1 MESEGRSGRAV
12 LVAIAL
18 VLPLG
23 LLVAVKALPDLDR
36 EWEHLPSHFWLTL
49 TAALLAIALGYSVT
63 TAARRRRDARL
74 LLISLG
80 FLSAAG
86 FLGLHALATPG
97 VLVDNNA
104 GFEVATP
111 AGLLLGGLFIE
122 WSAQT
127 LTDEASESILARAN
141 LMLSGLVAAMV
152 VWAVFSLAGIPPFAE
167 SLAPER
173 VDLLQTAVG
182 GSGVILYAAAAWGY
196 LQLYRERRARLLF
209 ALTLA
214 FALLAETMVV
224 LAFALNW
231 RVSWWEWHVLML
243 AAFLLMSLAARA
255 EWYEERFATVY
266 QERTLLGAR
275 EVSILFADLQ
285 GYTSFA
291 ESHSPEDVVRMLNAY
306 FDRLVPLMVD
316 MGGEVHQIIG
326 DAIMATFNQHGDLP
340 DHATAAARAALA
352 FQRTSNEI
360 AEEGERWPRFRI
372 GVNTGRVIT
381 GVVGGERGHRKHA
394 VVGDPV
400 NLAARLQSSAA
411 IGEIVIGEETY
422 SRLTGEAEV
431 EEMEPLQLKGKT
443 QPVRAYRLIGLT
455 P

>member
-1 MESEGRSGRAV
+1 M
-12 LVAIAL
+12 
-18 VLPLG
+18 
-23 LLVAVKALPDLDR
+23 
-36 EWEHLPSHFWLTL
+36 
-49 TAALLAIALGYSVT
+49 T

-80 FLSAAG
+80 FIVAAG

-111 AGLLLGGLFIE
+111 VGLLLGGLFVA
-122 WSAQT
+122 WSSQD
-127 LTDEASESILARAN
+127 LSEGTSERVLSRAN
-141 LMLSGLVAAMV
+141 LLLGALVAVMAL
-152 VWAVFSLAGIPPFAE
+152 WAAFSLARIPPFAE

-173 VDLLQTAVG
+173 VDLFQTAVG
-182 GSGVILYAAAAWGY
+182 GSGVILYGAAAWGY
-196 LQLYRERRARLLF
+196 LRLYRERRARLLF

-255 EWYEERFATVY
+255 EWYEERFATIY

-291 ESHSPEDVVRMLNAY
+291 ESHTPEDVVRMLNAY
-306 FDRLVPLMVD
+306 FDRLVPLMSD

-326 DAIMATFNQHGDLP
+326 DAIMVTFNQHGDRP
-340 DHATAAARAALA
+340 DHALAATRAALA
-352 FQRTSNEI
+352 FREASSEV
-360 AEEGERWPRFRI
+360 AARGEGWPRFRV
-372 GVNTGRVIT
+372 GVNTGPVIT

-411 IGEIVIGEETY
+411 IGEIVIGEDTY
-422 SRLTGEAEV
+422 SKLGVAADV
-431 EEMEPLQLKGKT
+431 EEMEPLQLKGKSR
-443 QPVRAYRLIGLT
+443 PVRAYRLIGL
-455 P
+455 PAG